1 VRAAEIAGRV
11 VTVKKQ
17 AKQGS
22 YQKGKD
28 KRQNVLE
35 VAADVLIESGYHNFS
50 MRKVADAAGI
60 RLGNLQYYFP
70 SKEKLVKAMLD
81 HALSSYLDAFV
92 EIRRHGTP
100 EEQFLAVIDQVLND
114 LNKKRTT
121 VFFPEVWSLS
131 NHEKGVT
138 QAMDEMYENYRKVL
152 ADIIG
157 EVNPALSALQARRL
171 ALFISASIEG
181 HTIFI
186 GYRKPW
192 TKETANIIHIAKQSF
207 LWLVMQGDI
216 PD

>member
-1 VRAAEIAGRV
+1 LDIAGRA
-11 VTVKKQ
+11 VTVKKK
-17 AKQGS
+17 ATQGA

-28 KRQNVLE
+28 KRQYILE
-35 VAADVLIESGYHNFS
+35 AAAELLIESGYHNFS

-81 HALSSYLDAFV
+81 NALSRYLDDFF
-92 EIRRHGTP
+92 EIRQHGTP
-100 EEQFLAVIDQVLND
+100 EEQFLTVINHVVFD
-114 LNKKRTT
+114 LNSKRTT
-121 VFFPEVWSLS
+121 VFFPELWSLS

-138 QAMDEMYENYRKVL
+138 KSMDEMYENYRRVL

-157 EVNPALSALQARRL
+157 DVNPELSSQQRRRL
-171 ALFISASIEG
+171 ALFISASLEG

-192 TKETANIIHIAKQSF
+192 KKETANILAMASQSF
-207 LWLVMQGDI
+207 LWLIKHGDI
-216 PD
+216 PR

>member
-1 VRAAEIAGRV
+1 MTG
-11 VTVKKQ
+11 KKQ

-28 KRQNVLE
+28 KRQDVLE
-35 VAADVLIESGYHNFS
+35 VAAELLIESGYHNFS

-70 SKEKLVKAMLD
+70 SKAKLVKAMLD

-92 EIRRHGTP
+92 EIRRQGTP
-100 EEQFLAVIDQVLND
+100 EEQFLAVIDKVVND
-114 LNKKRTT
+114 LSKKRTT

-207 LWLVMQGDI
+207 LWLIMQGDI
-216 PD
+216 PE